1 MTELMSQEQLYD
13 NFLQVILA
21 ASQLP
26 FVKVNRIEF
35 LKKELKNSKYLDI
48 ILSKGPQTVY
58 STKRFVKGQTE

>member
-35 LKKELKNSKYLDI
+35 LKKEFKNSKYLDI